1 LPRAHPWELWSDSCG
16 ARLAPGADAPALAT
30 RPSPPP
36 PRARAS
42 GSGKRW
48 TERFAAKKVLIFVP
62 DSLTWVGS
70 IVIIRHQ
77 IALTFGRPKL
87 DAIIDRK
94 DVIFTD
100 RV

>member
-1 LPRAHPWELWSDSCG
+1 VARGWLRGLTPLRLPRTQALS
-16 ARLAPGADAPALAT
+16 RRAPEHLEVANGGRRDL
-30 RPSPPP
+30 RP
-36 PRARAS
+36 
-42 GSGKRW
+42 
-48 TERFAAKKVLIFVP
+48 KKVLIFVP
-62 DSLTWVGS
+62 DSLTWFGS